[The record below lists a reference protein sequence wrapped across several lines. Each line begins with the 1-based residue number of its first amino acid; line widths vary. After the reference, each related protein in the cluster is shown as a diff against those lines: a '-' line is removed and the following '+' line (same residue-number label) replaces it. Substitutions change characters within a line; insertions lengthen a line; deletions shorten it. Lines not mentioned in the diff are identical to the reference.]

1 MQNIIY
7 CDHTK
12 IKDEEVIIKNKGTIF
27 YISLSDCAKNF
38 SVERSTKKIKCVAD
52 RDVSSLSYIFYTKP
66 KTKVIFKKHHVKD
79 LFFFKS
85 ASRKFFDLQTEIIKA
100 GYMSYDLS

>member
-7 CDHTK
+7 CDHTE

-27 YISLSDCAKNF
+27 YISLSDYAKNF

-52 RDVSSLSYIFYTKP
+52 RDVSSLSYILLY
-66 KTKVIFKKHHVKD
+66 KTKNKC
-79 LFFFKS
+79 
-85 ASRKFFDLQTEIIKA
+85 ENC
-100 GYMSYDLS
+100 